1 MKDTSTFEAGYD
13 SWTTPAACSYAFTR
27 YTGATPSSS
36 TGPSAAAGGSWY
48 LYAETSGFYNSLFDM
63 QKSFPSSSEL
73 YGIAFQYHMYGTNI
87 GTAVLETKGSGGTS
101 WVSLWS
107 KSGNQGNQ
115 WRQAAAYAGSGQT
128 MLRFTY
134 TSGTGWKG
142 DFALDDIQIG
152 DCVTVGC
159 SGNPNLLCMVP
170 GGTCNP
176 ATGRCSVYADGTPCD
191 SETTRI
197 ISCFACDSTM

>member
-1 MKDTSTFEAGYD
+1 MNGWS
-13 SWTTPAACSYAFTR
+13 TPATSS
-27 YTGATPSSS
+27 GALIFERKAGTTASAA
-36 TGPSAAAGGSWY
+36 TGPTGGASGSFY
-48 LYAETSGFYNSLFDM
+48 VYAETSSPNYPNKNFDM

-197 ISCFACDSTM
+197 ISCFACDSTL